1 MRKIGWGTKIAILYI
16 GFVVLVISMVVVSM
30 NQKIDLVSED
40 YYPKE
45 LVFQNQINSTNNANA
60 LLDTIANTITLKG
73 IDIQFPSV
81 FIGRS
86 VSGTIEFFRPSD
98 SSKDFST
105 AIKLDETAHQF
116 ISSKELI
123 SGKYK
128 MQISWKAD
136 NKDYYS
142 DHIVII
148 KK

>member
-60 LLDTIANTITLKG
+60 LLDTIANKITVNGVDL
-73 IDIQFPSV
+73 QFPQEFKGKNV
-81 FIGRS
+81 NGK
-86 VSGTIEFFRPSD
+86 IEFFRPSD
-98 SSKDFST
+98 ATKDFT
-105 AIKLDETAHQF
+105 TDIKLDSTAHQF
-116 ISSKELI
+116 ISSKGLI

-128 MQISWKAD
+128 MQISWEAD
-136 NKDYYS
+136 KKTYYS
-142 DHIVII
+142 VNTIFI